1 MKRRKH
7 LSALVA
13 VVVLTGSGA
22 LAGSALAQAFKPIR
36 PIEAVVHAGPG
47 GGSDVLARAIAEINE
62 KEKLVPQRLQVVNK
76 TGGGSA
82 VANAYLA
89 EKKGD
94 THTIGFTTNTF
105 IVTALT
111 RKEAK
116 YTVKDL
122 TPIARLLF
130 DPTVA
135 VVKAD
140 SPYKSMKDFIEEAKK
155 NPGKLTQSGGS
166 VTAIDNL
173 YRILLQTATG
183 AKWNFISFPGG
194 GERISNL
201 LGGNVHLLIQEVQ
214 EVGEHIRAGS
224 LRIMTTF
231 TEKRLPAYPDVP
243 TIREEGIHI
252 PDLNQVR
259 AVVAPPGTPKEVVE
273 FWEDF
278 FARLLK
284 TPSWKKFSEQN
295 QFVDA
300 YLKSRELGH
309 FFDEQTKV
317 LRSALQEAGVKLAR

>member
-1 MKRRKH
+1 MKGKFFI
-7 LSALVA
+7 LTLL
-13 VVVLTGSGA
+13 VVVASLPSRA
-22 LAGSALAQAFKPIR
+22 AWSQAFKPTR
-36 PIEAVVHAGPG
+36 PIEVVVHAGPG

-62 KEKLVPQRLQVVNK
+62 KEKLVPVRLQVVNK

-94 THTIGFTTNTF
+94 THTIGLTTNVWV
-105 IVTALT
+105 VTPLT

-116 YTVKDL
+116 YTLKDL
-122 TPIARLLF
+122 TLIARLLF

-140 SPYKSMKDFIEEAKK
+140 SPYKSMKDFIEAAKK
-155 NPGKLTQSGGS
+155 KPGQLTQSGGS
-166 VTAIDNL
+166 VTAIDSL
-173 YRILLQTATG
+173 YRILLQKVAG

-194 GERISNL
+194 GERISNI
-201 LGGNVHLLIQEVQ
+201 LGGNAQLLIQEVQ
-214 EVGEHIRAGS
+214 EVGEHVRAGT
-224 LRIMTTF
+224 LRVIVTF
-231 TEKRLPAYPDVP
+231 TEKRLAAFPNVP
-243 TIREEGIHI
+243 TIREEGFDI

-259 AVVAPPGTPKEVVE
+259 AVVAPPGIPQEVIE
-273 FWEDF
+273 YWEDF

-295 QFVDA
+295 QFVDS
-300 YLKSRELGH
+300 YLKSRELAQ

-317 LRSALQEAGVKLAR
+317 LRSALQEAGARVVR

>member
-1 MKRRKH
+1 MKQKIFILTFIAIVIGSW
-7 LSALVA
+7 LSN
-13 VVVLTGSGA
+13 
-22 LAGSALAQAFKPIR
+22 SAWAQAFKPSR
-36 PIEAVVHAGPG
+36 PIEVVVHAAPG

-62 KEKLVPQRLQVVNK
+62 REKLMPQRMQVLNK
-76 TGGGSA
+76 PGGGSA

-89 EKKGD
+89 EKKGE
-94 THTIGFTTNTF
+94 THTIGLTTNTF

-122 TPIARLLF
+122 TSIARLLF

-140 SPYKSMKDFIEEAKK
+140 STYKSMRDFIEEAKK
-155 NPGKLTQSGGS
+155 NPGKLSQSGGS
-166 VTAIDNL
+166 VTAIDSL
-173 YRILLQTATG
+173 YRILLQKATG

-201 LGGNVHLLIQEVQ
+201 LGGNAHLLIQEVQ

-224 LRIMTTF
+224 MRTITTF
-231 TEKRLPAYPDVP
+231 TEKRLPAFPDIP
-243 TIREEGIHI
+243 TIREEGFDI

-259 AVVAPPGTPKEVVE
+259 AVVAPPGIPKEVVE

-300 YLKSRELGH
+300 YLKGRDLAA
-309 FFDEQTKV
+309 FFAEQTKV
-317 LRSALQEAGVKLAR
+317 LRSALQDAGVKLAR

>member
-1 MKRRKH
+1 MEQKTF
-7 LSALVA
+7 LLTLVALV
-13 VVVLTGSGA
+13 VGSLPFSTA
-22 LAGSALAQAFKPIR
+22 WAQAFKPTR
-36 PIEAVVHAGPG
+36 PIEVVVHATPG

-62 KEKLVPQRLQVVNK
+62 KEKLVPQRMQVLNNS
-76 TGGGSA
+76 GGGSA
-82 VANAYLA
+82 VANAYLV

-94 THTIGFTTNTF
+94 THTIGLTTNTF
-105 IVTALT
+105 IVTALI

-122 TPIARLLF
+122 TPVARLLF

-140 SPYKSMKDFIEEAKK
+140 STYKSMKDFIEEAKK
-155 NPGKLTQSGGS
+155 HPGKLTQSGGT
-166 VTAIDNL
+166 VTAIDSL
-173 YRILLQTATG
+173 YRIFLQKAAG
-183 AKWNFISFPGG
+183 AKWNFISFTG

-201 LGGNVHLLIQEVQ
+201 LGGNAHLLIQEIQ

-224 LRIMTTF
+224 LRVITTF
-231 TEKRLPAYPDVP
+231 TEKRLPAFPDVP
-243 TIREEGIHI
+243 TIREEGFNI
-252 PDLNQVR
+252 PDLNQAR
-259 AVVAPPGTPKEVVE
+259 AVVAPPGIPKEVVE

-295 QFVDA
+295 QFVDS
-300 YLKSRELGH
+300 YLKSSELAA
-309 FFDEQTKV
+309 FFDEQNKV